1 MARFGPTIWTELEAA
16 GLGGQPISIAGDD
29 IEVGAR
35 LPDNLRP
42 VLETV
47 LKNHDPTKQAIVPK
61 GPVETAIQ
69 ALVDEGMIPPGKI
82 TSLLNRVK
90 GK

>member
-35 LPDNLRP
+35 LPDHLRP
-42 VLETV
+42 VLEAV
-47 LKNHDPTKQAIVPK
+47 LRDHDPTKPAVVPK
-61 GPVETAIQ
+61 GPVENAIQ
-69 ALVDEGMIPPGKI
+69 ALIDEGIIPPGKVQA
-82 TSLLNRVK
+82 LLNRVK
-90 GK
+90 GR